1 MLGIEIPVW
10 KVRSEHQQDFA
21 VHHGV
26 VARGKSEQAGQT
38 DVKWVVVFN
47 EFFAAQ
53 GMHNGSLKLAGNL
66 YQLCMGS
73 GASRAAKDR
82 DLFRSI
88 QEFGKDIEFFVRW
101 TNVGFRFVKAYAWP
115 LDGIFQS
122 YVPGQHNHRDAT
134 LRDCGLNG
142 GFQDTR
148 HLFGIGD
155 ELAVV
160 AALREDMFGIRLLKV
175 VAPNLPARNM
185 CSNREYRDTVPLTV
199 VEAIDQVH
207 IPRPA

>member
-1 MLGIEIPVW
+1 
-10 KVRSEHQQDFA
+10 
-21 VHHGV
+21 
-26 VARGKSEQAGQT
+26 
-38 DVKWVVVFN
+38 
-47 EFFAAQ
+47 
-53 GMHNGSLKLAGNL
+53 
-66 YQLCMGS
+66 MGS
-73 GASRAAKDR
+73 GAARTAEDR

-88 QEFGKDIEFFVRW
+88 QEFGKDIEFFIRW
-101 TNVGFRFVKAYAWP
+101 TNAGFRFVKTYTRP
-115 LDGIFQS
+115 LDDGVFQS

-134 LRDCGLNG
+134 LRDCRLNG

-185 CSNREYRDTVPLTV
+185 FGNREYRDTVPLTG

-207 IPRPA
+207 IPRPANPATQPP